1 MTVSMQL
8 MIADFNTLDGA
19 KNAFKRVKQ
28 DKLKRGDVALLTK
41 DENNKIKFKEIY
53 GRNMRDSL
61 KRGAAAVLIGAPLGV
76 LTANPVAGAAS
87 GLLLADKFVDTGFP
101 DDKLKA
107 MAETL
112 QTNHSMLVMITD
124 LESAPAVKEILD
136 ELGGDLINYPLSV
149 DLVNELKQAMESD
162 EIKLDVALNED
173 I

>member
-53 GRNMRDSL
+53 GRNLGDSL

-76 LTANPVAGAAS
+76 LTTPVAGAVT
-87 GLLLADKFVDTGFP
+87 GVLLADKFVDTGFP
-101 DDKLKA
+101 DDKLKS
-107 MAETL
+107 MAESL
-112 QTNHSMLVMITD
+112 QPSHSMLVMITD
-124 LESAPAVKEILD
+124 LESAPAVKEILY
-136 ELGGDLINYPLSV
+136 ELGGDLINYPLSI
-149 DLVNELKQAMESD
+149 DLVNELKKAMESD
-162 EIKLDVALNED
+162 EIKLDVAVNED
-173 I
+173 V